1 MEVASQSA
9 RSAISSFGSSAA
21 AWNQAARIFEAPS
34 SNQRDVE
41 SLPSS
46 PSTPFTNASARRVAM
61 TKFSQPGIGF
71 HAAAPYVPPVMR
83 RSGEQ
88 STTAIGYI
96 RSGCR

>member
-1 MEVASQSA
+1 MASHPA
-9 RSAISSFGSSAA
+9 RSSISSLESKAA
-21 AWNQAARIFEAPS
+21 AWNQAARIFDAPS

-41 SLPSS
+41 SFPSS

-71 HAAAPYVPPVMR
+71 HAAAPYLLPVMR

-88 STTAIGYI
+88 STTAIGYM